1 MKALITGGTGFIG
14 SHLAEALTAAGAE
27 VYALVR
33 DPANIKFLRGTGVRV
48 LHGDLTAVPAIPP
61 GLDRV
66 FHLAG
71 LTKALQTS
79 TYYTVNER
87 GTANLLDAV
96 AARNPG
102 VKVVVLSSLAACGPS
117 DGVIGRRECDP
128 PAPVSPY
135 GKSKRAGEIEALS
148 RTDRCSLTI
157 IRVGVVF
164 GPRDSDFLNFFR
176 SIRRGILPAFG
187 RRTRP
192 FSVCY
197 VRDLVQAIRR
207 ASETE
212 TASGEIFN
220 VGNAAPSSFEEI
232 GRIAAGVLERR
243 VRRIVIPLSAV
254 RAAALAS
261 EAWSRWTQ
269 KPSIINRHK
278 FVELKQRGWTA
289 DMEKARLGLGFV
301 AATSLEDGLRE
312 TLRWYLDQGWL

>member
-14 SHLAEALTAAGAE
+14 SHLAEALTAAGVE

-33 DPANIKFLRGTGVRV
+33 DPSNIKFLRGTGVRI
-48 LHGDLTAVPAIPP
+48 LSGDVTDIPVIPP

-71 LTKALQTS
+71 LTKSLQTS
-79 TYYTVNER
+79 AYYTVNER
-87 GTANLLDAV
+87 GTASLLDAV

-102 VKVVVLSSLAACGPS
+102 VKVVVLSSLAAGGPS
-117 DGVIGRRECDP
+117 DGVFGRRECDP

-135 GKSKRAGEIEALS
+135 GKSKRGGEIQALS
-148 RTDRCSLTI
+148 RADRLALTI

-164 GPRDSDFLNFFR
+164 GPRDSDFLNFFQ
-176 SIRRGILPAFG
+176 SIRRGILPLFG
-187 RRTRP
+187 RRIRP

-197 VRDLVQAIRR
+197 VRDLVEAIRR
-207 ASETE
+207 AGETE

-220 VGNAAPSSFEEI
+220 VGNAVPSSFEEI

-243 VRRIVIPLSAV
+243 VRRIVIPLSGV
-254 RAAALAS
+254 RAAALAAD
-261 EAWSRWTQ
+261 AWSRWTQ
-269 KPSIINRHK
+269 RPSIINRTK
-278 FVELKQRGWTA
+278 FVELKQKGWTA
-289 DMEKARLGLGFV
+289 DVEKARLELGFV
-301 AATSLEDGLRE
+301 AATSLQDGLRE